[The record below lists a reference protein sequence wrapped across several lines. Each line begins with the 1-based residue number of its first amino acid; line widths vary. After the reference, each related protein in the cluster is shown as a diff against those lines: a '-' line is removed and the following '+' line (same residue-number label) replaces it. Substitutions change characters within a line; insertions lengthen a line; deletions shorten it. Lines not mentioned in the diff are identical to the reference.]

1 MNVRS
6 ECQFVFGPVPSRRLG
21 RSLGINNIPPKACSY
36 SCVYCQLG
44 RTINLQV
51 GRRAFYE
58 PQAVIEAVRER
69 VEQLREKGESVD
81 YLSFVPDGE
90 PTLDTNLGREVEML
104 RPLGVPTAVIS
115 NGSLVWRDDVRQDLA
130 GMDWVSLK
138 IDATREEI
146 WKKVDR
152 PHGSL
157 GLARILEGMQAFAES
172 FPGKLVTETMLVQ
185 GLNDDPRHLEELA
198 RFLAKLNPAASY
210 LAVPT
215 RPPAEAWVAPPNE
228 ESLQRAYQIFRQHVG
243 QVEFLIGYEGNAFSA
258 TGDTEQDL
266 LSITAVHPMR
276 EDAIEAMLRREGD
289 EWRTVHRLL
298 EEGKLVKS
306 TYEGMSFYM
315 RRLR

>member
-1 MNVRS
+1 MAERTQS
-6 ECQFVFGPVPSRRLG
+6 LYVFGPVPSRRLG

-44 RTINLQV
+44 RTIDMQV
-51 GRRAFYE
+51 RRCAFYRQ
-58 PQAVIEAVRER
+58 QAVIEPVRER
-69 VEQLREKGESVD
+69 VGWLREKGESVD
-81 YLSFVPDGE
+81 YLTFVPDGE
-90 PTLDTNLGREVEML
+90 PTLDSNLGREVEML
-104 RPLGVPTAVIS
+104 RSLGVPIAVIS
-115 NGSLVWRDDVRQDLA
+115 NGSLVWHDDVRQDLA
-130 GMDWVSLK
+130 RMDWVSLK
-138 IDATREEI
+138 IDSTREEI

-157 GLARILEGMQAFAES
+157 ELGRILEGMQAFADS
-172 FPGKLVTETMLVQ
+172 FPGRLVTETMLVQ
-185 GLNDDPRHLEELA
+185 GLNDDAGHLEEVA

-215 RPPAEAWVAPPNE
+215 RPPAESWVAPPKE
-228 ESLQRAYQIFRQHVG
+228 ESLHRAYQIFRQHVG

-276 EDAIEAMLRREGD
+276 EDAVEALLRREGD
-289 EWRTVHRLL
+289 EWRTVRRLVQ
-298 EEGKLVKS
+298 EGKLVKS

>member
-1 MNVRS
+1 MNDRS
-6 ECQFVFGPVPSRRLG
+6 ESLYVFGPVPSRRLG

-51 GRRAFYE
+51 RRRAFYR
-58 PQAVIEAVRER
+58 PQAVSEAVQQR
-69 VEQLREKGESVD
+69 VEWLRQKGECVD
-81 YLSFVPDGE
+81 YLTFVPDGE
-90 PTLDTNLGREVEML
+90 PTLDSNLGREVEML

-138 IDATREEI
+138 IDSTREEI

-228 ESLQRAYQIFRQHVG
+228 ESLQRAYQIFREHVG

-276 EDAIEAMLRREGD
+276 EDAVEALLRREGD
-289 EWRTVHRLL
+289 EWRTVRRLL
-298 EEGKLVKS
+298 EEGTLVRS

>member
-1 MNVRS
+1 M
-6 ECQFVFGPVPSRRLG
+6 QVP
-21 RSLGINNIPPKACSY
+21 
-36 SCVYCQLG
+36 
-44 RTINLQV
+44 
-51 GRRAFYE
+51 RRAFYP
-58 PQAVIEAVRER
+58 PQAVIEAVQQR
-69 VEQLREKGESVD
+69 VGWLREKGESVD
-81 YLSFVPDGE
+81 YLTFVPDGE
-90 PTLDTNLGREVEML
+90 PTLDSNLGREVEML

-138 IDATREEI
+138 IDSTREEI

-157 GLARILEGMQAFAES
+157 RLGRILEGMQAFADS
-172 FPGKLVTETMLVQ
+172 FPERLVTETMLVQ
-185 GLNDDPRHLEELA
+185 GLNDDEGNLEEVA
-198 RFLAKLNPAASY
+198 HFLAKLKPAASY

-215 RPPAEAWVAPPNE
+215 RPPAESWVAPPNE
-228 ESLQRAYQIFRQHVG
+228 ESLHRAYQIFRQHVG

-276 EDAIEAMLRREGD
+276 EDAVEALLRREGD
-289 EWRTVHRLL
+289 EWRTVRRLL